1 MNETNPSTKKEVP
14 FIEILK
20 RAGQIVWQ
28 NKFLVWFGF
37 LMALG
42 SPGSFNVSN
51 NKEWNRENEV
61 IRNFIETHWQ
71 LFLIVIFV
79 LLTLSIFLFLLSLLG
94 KAGLVQSISLI
105 IQNRK
110 TNFRE
115 GWKAGKKSLWNLF
128 KLSLLF
134 FFAIFII
141 VLVLSIPVIFLAVR
155 GSWISATL
163 VGLLAIAIFIPLAF
177 ILALTNIF
185 AEFYIILS
193 NLKVWPAIETGYN
206 LLIQNIKNS
215 FIFALLMLAVNMIMI
230 VGIIFLFIFIITL
243 LILVSTGIIF
253 YGLGKI
259 VFGIF
264 LGLAIFLALA
274 ILFFISSVFLTYKTT
289 AWTLFFYEIASIKTS
304 ETEKVSEEKPEK
316 EIAAAAEKA

>member
-1 MNETNPSTKKEVP
+1 MNKTKKPTGREIA

-20 RAGQIVWQ
+20 KAGQIVWQ
-28 NKFLVWFGF
+28 NKFLFWFGF
-37 LMALG
+37 LMTLG
-42 SPGSFNVSN
+42 SPGSFNVGN
-51 NKEWNRENEV
+51 NEGWNKKSDA
-61 IRNFIETHWQ
+61 IRSFAEIHWQ
-71 LFLIVIFV
+71 LVLAIGLALFIFGI
-79 LLTLSIFLFLLSLLG
+79 LLFLLSLVG

-155 GSWISATL
+155 GSWISAIL
-163 VGLLAIAIFIPLAF
+163 VGLLAVSIFIPLAF

-193 NLKVWPAIETGYN
+193 SLKVWSAVEAGYN

-215 FIFALLMLAVNMIMI
+215 FIFFLLMLAVNMI

-243 LILVSTGIIF
+243 LILVPTGIIF

-264 LGLAIFLALA
+264 LGLAILLALA
-274 ILFFISSVFLTYKTT
+274 ILFFISSVFLAYKTT
-289 AWTLFFYEIASIKTS
+289 AWTLFFYEIASIKAG
-304 ETEKVSEEKPEK
+304 EAEKVSEEEKSEK

>member
-94 KAGLVQSISLI
+94 KAGLVRSVSLVL
-105 IQNRK
+105 QDKK
-110 TNFRE
+110 TSFRE
-115 GWKAGKKSLWNLF
+115 GWKTGKKSLWNLF

-155 GSWISATL
+155 GSWISAIL
-163 VGLLAIAIFIPLAF
+163 VGLLAIAIFIPLVF

-193 NLKVWPAIETGYN
+193 NLKVWPAVETGYN

-215 FIFALLMLAVNMIMI
+215 FIFALLMLAVNMI

-243 LILVSTGIIF
+243 LILVPTGIIF

>member
-1 MNETNPSTKKEVP
+1 MNKTKKPTGREIA

-20 RAGQIVWQ
+20 KAGQIVWQ
-28 NKFLVWFGF
+28 NKFLFWFGF
-37 LMALG
+37 LMTLG
-42 SPGSFNVSN
+42 SPGSFNVGN
-51 NKEWNRENEV
+51 NEGWNKKSDA
-61 IRNFIETHWQ
+61 IRSFAEIHWQ
-71 LFLIVIFV
+71 LVLAIGLALFIFGI
-79 LLTLSIFLFLLSLLG
+79 LLFLLSLVG

-155 GSWISATL
+155 GSWISAIL

-193 NLKVWPAIETGYN
+193 SLKVWSAVEAGYN

-215 FIFALLMLAVNMIMI
+215 FIFFLLMLAVNMIMI

-243 LILVSTGIIF
+243 LILVPTGIIF

-259 VFGIF
+259 IFGIF
-264 LGLAIFLALA
+264 LGLAILLALT
-274 ILFFISSVFLTYKTT
+274 ILFFISSVFLAYKTT

>member
-94 KAGLVQSISLI
+94 KAGLVRSVSLVL
-105 IQNRK
+105 QDKK
-110 TNFRE
+110 TSFRE
-115 GWKAGKKSLWNLF
+115 GWKTGKKSLWNLF

-155 GSWISATL
+155 GSWISAIL

-193 NLKVWPAIETGYN
+193 NLKVWPAVETGYN

-215 FIFALLMLAVNMIMI
+215 FIFALLMLAVNMI

-243 LILVSTGIIF
+243 LILVPTGIIF